1 MKKRN
6 NNIIRFKHYS
16 NIKTKINKKKSF
28 EKVIENNLN
37 LITHELNLKKMQYLL
52 SAKNLKLTFL

>member
-6 NNIIRFKHYS
+6 NNIFRFKHYS

-37 LITHELNLKKMQYLL
+37 LITHELNLKKKCNIYSRQ
-52 SAKNLKLTFL
+52 KI